1 VRLRIAF
8 VVLALSVLACG
19 QYVGTPTPAVT
30 PEPQEAPPTVTPS
43 PAPARVTPSATTED
57 VQTATV
63 RAALVNVRATPD
75 GEVIGQLQAG
85 TDVRI
90 IECGADWCEIEADGM
105 TGFVFIGC
113 LSLADGRGCVAK

>member
-1 VRLRIAF
+1 MRKFL
-8 VVLALSVLACG
+8 VLAVIVLCG
-19 QYVGTPTPAVT
+19 CNPYVATLTPTLT
-30 PEPQEAPPTVTPS
+30 APVPTVTPS
-43 PAPARVTPSATTED
+43 PAPARVTPSATAED

-105 TGFVFIGC
+105 IGFVFIGC

>member
-1 VRLRIAF
+1 VRVSILAILAAILASGCIMSAIAIPT
-8 VVLALSVLACG
+8 L
-19 QYVGTPTPAVT
+19 TPTVP
-30 PEPQEAPPTVTPS
+30 PPTSTPS
-43 PAPARVTPSATTED
+43 PAPARVTPSATAED

-63 RAALVNVRATPD
+63 RAALVNLRATPD

>member
-1 VRLRIAF
+1 MRKLLVL
-8 VVLALSVLACG
+8 VVIVLCG
-19 QYVGTPTPAVT
+19 CNPYVSTFTPT
-30 PEPQEAPPTVTPS
+30 APPPNLTPS
-43 PAPARVTPSATTED
+43 PAPARATPSATAEA

-63 RAALVNVRATPD
+63 RAALVNLRATPD

>member
-1 VRLRIAF
+1 VRLTLVIL
-8 VVLALSVLACG
+8 VLVTLACG
-19 QYVGTPTPAVT
+19 QYVGTPTLPVT
-30 PEPQEAPPTVTPS
+30 PEPQEVVPPPTSTPS
-43 PAPARVTPSATTED
+43 PAPARVTPSATAEAE
-57 VQTATV
+57 TATV
-63 RAALVNVRATPD
+63 RAALVNVRANPD

-105 TGFVFIGC
+105 IGFVFIGC